1 MWKNPSLS
9 ENDLQIST
17 VLQMV
22 DVSTVRVYQGLKNA
36 KNVNASS
43 SKSPV
48 QFDGRS
54 RSENPMVP
62 AQKVQSFPGPR
73 AAECIQSW

>member
-1 MWKNPSLS
+1 MIYQTRRCRKMIYKYL
-9 ENDLQIST
+9 
-17 VLQMV
+17 LQMV

-36 KNVNASS
+36 KNSMLPVRRR
-43 SKSPV
+43 PV